1 MNRES
6 CLSAAAKLITED
18 RAASYGDNRDTHHRV
33 SVMWTALTGHPIS
46 PEQVCVMM
54 AALKLC
60 RLAHN
65 TGHTDSWVDA
75 AGYLALGA
83 ELAGGE

>member
-1 MNRES
+1 MTRTD

-60 RLAHN
+60 RLAHDSQSV
-65 TGHTDSWVDA
+65 DSWVDA
-75 AGYLALGA
+75 CGYIALGA